1 MSCTIARF
9 PAPHFH
15 MSNVFLETDDR
26 RQNGRVTPTQRIRG
40 MVGNVPIYV
49 LDLSLAGVRVAHQDQ
64 LPAIGQTATLVFEWE
79 GRRFTG
85 KAEVRRTKVEKL
97 AKTRFEKSLYHSG
110 LFVTPNDAFS
120 SAIIKDIIQSCHD
133 RALDEQRAN
142 AEGIPA
148 VAAQSFQTGKGDDY
162 VRCELRATG
171 WVKSAT
177 RDPQQP
183 ANGFT
188 ISASEEP
195 SKIAT
200 LCRTWEI
207 GDAEARRLIKT
218 FAALSISK
226 SEGIPTR
233 SYAPRVGC

>member
-1 MSCTIARF
+1 
-9 PAPHFH
+9 
-15 MSNVFLETDDR
+15 MSNVLLEPDER
-26 RQNGRVTPTQRIRG
+26 RQNGRVTPVQRIRG

-49 LDLSLAGVRVAHQDQ
+49 LDLSLAGVRIAHQDP
-64 LPAIGQTATLVFEWE
+64 LPPVGQTATLVFEWE
-79 GRRFTG
+79 GRRFSG
-85 KAEVRRTKVEKL
+85 KAEVRRTKIEKP
-97 AKTRFEKSLYHSG
+97 ARSKYEKSLHHSG

-120 SAIIKDIIQSCHD
+120 NAIIKDIIQSCHD
-133 RALDEQRAN
+133 RAMDEQRAN

-148 VAAQSFQTGKGDDY
+148 IAAQSFQTGKGDDF
-162 VRCELRATG
+162 VRCELRGTG
-171 WVKSAT
+171 WVKTAT
-177 RDPQQP
+177 KDPQQP
-183 ANGFT
+183 MNGFT
-188 ISASEEP
+188 ISASEQP

-233 SYAPRVGC
+233 RYEP

>member
-1 MSCTIARF
+1 
-9 PAPHFH
+9 
-15 MSNVFLETDDR
+15 MSNVLLEPDER
-26 RQNGRVTPTQRIRG
+26 RLNGRVTPVQRIRG
-40 MVGNVPIYV
+40 TVGSVPVYV
-49 LDLSLAGVRVAHQDQ
+49 LDLSLAGVRVAHQDP

-85 KAEVRRTKVEKL
+85 KAEVRRTKVEKP
-97 AKTRFEKSLYHSG
+97 ARSRYEKSLHHSG
-110 LFVTPNDAFS
+110 LFVTPNDPFS
-120 SAIIKDIIQSCHD
+120 YAILKDIIQSCHD

-148 VAAQSFQTGKGDDY
+148 IAAQSVQTGKGDEFI
-162 VRCELRATG
+162 RCELRATG
-171 WVKSAT
+171 WVKSET

-183 ANGFT
+183 MNGFT
-188 ISASEEP
+188 ISASETP

-233 SYAPRVGC
+233 RYAP

>member
-1 MSCTIARF
+1 ML
-9 PAPHFH
+9 
-15 MSNVFLETDDR
+15 LEAQER
-26 RQNGRVTPTQRIRG
+26 RQNGRVTPVQRIRG
-40 MVGNVPIYV
+40 MVGTVPVYV

-79 GRRFTG
+79 GRRFSG
-85 KAEVRRTKVEKL
+85 KAEVRWTKVEKL
-97 AKTRFEKSLYHSG
+97 AKTKFEKSLYHSG
-110 LFVTPNDAFS
+110 LFVTPSDAFS
-120 SAIIKDIIQSCHD
+120 QAIINDIIQSCHE

-148 VAAQSFQTGKGDDY
+148 VAAQSFQTGKGDDF

-171 WVKSAT
+171 WVKTAT
-177 RDPQQP
+177 RDPKQP

-188 ISASEEP
+188 ISASEER

-200 LCRTWEI
+200 LCKTWEMA
-207 GDAEARRLIKT
+207 DPEARRLITT

-233 SYAPRVGC
+233 RYDP

>member
-1 MSCTIARF
+1 
-9 PAPHFH
+9 
-15 MSNVFLETDDR
+15 MSNPLLEPDER
-26 RQNGRVTPTQRIRG
+26 RQFGRVTPVQRIRG

-49 LDLSLAGVRVAHQDQ
+49 LDVSLAGVRVAHQDP

-85 KAEVRRTKVEKL
+85 KAEVRRTKVEKP
-97 AKTRFEKSLYHSG
+97 ARSKYEKSLHHSG
-110 LFVTPNDAFS
+110 LFITPKDAFS
-120 SAIIKDIIQSCHD
+120 HAIIKDIIQSCHE
-133 RALDEQRAN
+133 RAMDEQRAN

-148 VAAQSFQTGKGDDY
+148 IAAQSFQTGKGDSF

-171 WVKSAT
+171 WVKVDT
-177 RDPQQP
+177 KDPQQP

-188 ISASEEP
+188 ISASETP
-195 SKIAT
+195 AKIAT

-233 SYAPRVGC
+233 RYAP

>member
-85 KAEVRRTKVEKL
+85 KAR
-97 AKTRFEKSLYHSG
+97 
-110 LFVTPNDAFS
+110 
-120 SAIIKDIIQSCHD
+120 
-133 RALDEQRAN
+133 
-142 AEGIPA
+142 
-148 VAAQSFQTGKGDDY
+148 
-162 VRCELRATG
+162 
-171 WVKSAT
+171 
-177 RDPQQP
+177 
-183 ANGFT
+183 
-188 ISASEEP
+188 SEEHT
-195 SKIAT
+195 SE
-200 LCRTWEI
+200 LQSQSNLVCRLLLE
-207 GDAEARRLIKT
+207 K
-218 FAALSISK
+218 K
-226 SEGIPTR
+226 KK
-233 SYAPRVGC
+233 

>member
-1 MSCTIARF
+1 
-9 PAPHFH
+9 
-15 MSNVFLETDDR
+15 
-26 RQNGRVTPTQRIRG
+26 
-40 MVGNVPIYV
+40 
-49 LDLSLAGVRVAHQDQ
+49 
-64 LPAIGQTATLVFEWE
+64 VFEWE

-85 KAEVRRTKVEKL
+85 KAEVRRTKIEKL
-97 AKTRFEKSLYHSG
+97 ARSKYEKSLHHSG
-110 LFVTPNDAFS
+110 LFVIPNDAFS
-120 SAIIKDIIQSCHD
+120 SAILKDIIQSCHD

-148 VAAQSFQTGKGDDY
+148 IAAQSFQTGKGDDF

-171 WVKSAT
+171 WSKTAT
-177 RDPQQP
+177 RNPEQP
-183 ANGFT
+183 VNGFT
-188 ISASEEP
+188 ISADEEP
-195 SKIAT
+195 AKIAT

-233 SYAPRVGC
+233 RYAP

>member
-1 MSCTIARF
+1 
-9 PAPHFH
+9 
-15 MSNVFLETDDR
+15 MSNVLLEPEER
-26 RQNGRVTPTQRIRG
+26 RQNGRVTPVQRIRG
-40 MVGNVPIYV
+40 MVGNVPVFV
-49 LDLSLAGVRVAHQDQ
+49 LDLSLAGVRVAHQEQ

-85 KAEVRRTKVEKL
+85 KAEVRHTKVEKL
-97 AKTRFEKSLYHSG
+97 AKTKFEKSLYHSG
-110 LFVTPNDAFS
+110 VLMTPNDAFS
-120 SAIIKDIIQSCHD
+120 QAIVKDIIQSCHD

-148 VAAQSFQTGKGDDY
+148 IAAQSFQTGKGDDF
-162 VRCELRATG
+162 VRCELRPSG
-171 WVKSAT
+171 WVKTAT

-195 SKIAT
+195 AKIAT
-200 LCRTWEI
+200 LCKTWEMA
-207 GDAEARRLIKT
+207 DPEARRLIKT

-233 SYAPRVGC
+233 RYDP